1 MDMIMLHRFSVTWVG
16 KLNYSQVTMQYMYY
30 YKSVCVCVG
39 GEGGRKPKYA
49 DRNEELFAL
58 TKTGSAYDDTV
69 YVLLKSVCVCV
80 CVCV

>member
-1 MDMIMLHRFSVTWVG
+1 
-16 KLNYSQVTMQYMYY
+16 MQYMYY

-39 GEGGRKPKYA
+39 GKGGRKPKYA

-69 YVLLKSVCVCV
+69 YVLL
-80 CVCV
+80 